1 LTQLEELGEALLDF
15 SQPSDLENWW
25 RGQRDGSSLTSP
37 QGFEPMMSGC
47 QRLGALRSLR
57 VREVL
62 LGEDGQ
68 A

>member
-15 SQPSDLENWW
+15 SQLSDLENWW
-25 RGQRDGSSLTSP
+25 RGQRDRSSLTSP
-37 QGFEPMMSGC
+37 QGFEPMMGC